1 MLTGEV
7 TEFDLAKGLG
17 TVRGENGVDYL
28 FHVIEITDGT
38 RSIELGQRVSFQPL
52 PKFGRFQAGRIHK
65 V

>member
-1 MLTGEV
+1 MVTGEV
-7 TEFDLAKGLG
+7 VEFDGAKGLG
-17 TVRGENGVDYL
+17 TVRGETGVDYL